1 MVKEDFG
8 MDLHSFLFCFEFLC
22 FQFKFNQICNRFCMP
37 CILKCVILIIYYFD
51 LLVTSFMIGLRG
63 FSVRSTTVF
72 QRVHLS

>member
-1 MVKEDFG
+1 
-8 MDLHSFLFCFEFLC
+8 
-22 FQFKFNQICNRFCMP
+22 MP